1 MKTTLHL
8 LTLAMVIFSFNQ
20 AEAQKA
26 NYTTRG
32 GITLGFG
39 MGGAYQ
45 QSLLP
50 IAEG

>member
-1 MKTTLHL
+1 MKNTLRI
-8 LTLAMVIFSFNQ
+8 LAMILAIFSFSH

-39 MGGAYQ
+39 VGGAYQ
-45 QSLLP
+45 
-50 IAEG
+50 